1 MKHLLNFFLFALM
14 PALAWSQNF
23 GLQLDGLSNRLVLC
37 DAPELQIAESFT
49 VEAWVNA
56 AEWKPAAWQGSVVTK
71 DGAAGT
77 GFALR
82 AGNNGTLDFVMGTT
96 AGWQSAQTTAI
107 MNTNQWYHVAAV
119 VADGAIS
126 VYVNGVLEGSQTYA
140 GTPVVGTS
148 PVTIG
153 ESSGFPGRGWSGV
166 IDEVRI
172 WNLARTIQELNQT
185 MATPLTGNEPGLTA
199 YLPMNEGAGTTTANL
214 VGCDASFE
222 GGLSDDAWVDGF
234 VLAATDIG
242 VTAITGPDVLSIY
255 ERPVKVSG
263 TIRNFGV
270 DPVSGFTVQLLVN
283 GEVALEQ
290 AYEGGIA
297 AGESQSFVFDTPYD
311 FRGNDNNEVAVQV
324 SYAED
329 DNATNDAATMHYE
342 RPEGGTVVTV
352 FDARQHNF
360 GAAGQTQ
367 FREIILPANMEDYEQ
382 LLLHFSV
389 DCPGTGCDPWDQP
402 ASFFIDTPQG
412 SFEIARYITPF
423 GIACGPWTIDVT
435 DFKSVMGGPITFR
448 SFIQVWGSSGWLLN
462 ADLEFV
468 KADTPSYQ
476 RINRLWETSNLVYG
490 DPAISYD
497 LPEQVVEVSPMAQ
510 TTHLRMTISGH
521 GQGNTDNAAEFS
533 NRTHSLLAD
542 GALVTPHHLWKTD
555 CAQNTC
561 ANQLGTWLFSRA
573 GWCPGQEVI
582 PFTVNLTPLA
592 TPGAT
597 IALDYVLEDY
607 TNLLNTGY
615 NGSSHTEPH
624 YRIYAYLVEG
634 SGEHLSAFSNLRA
647 TGLQIA
653 TNGDPTNPV
662 FEGITFTVENTGS
675 ETMQDP
681 VLAYFING
689 DFVFEETVTANIAP
703 GESYLHTFT
712 EVSGFTPGAFNT
724 VVATL
729 TASGDQNLSDD
740 AISTVI
746 SPDLVVDT
754 EELKAAPAFS
764 VFPNPT
770 TGRFEYEVGD
780 PFLGGSIQ
788 VFDSQGRLMETRA
801 IQSNKATVAGL
812 LQQTGVFYLV
822 AQAPGG
828 QRSVQRLVVL

>member
-1 MKHLLNFFLFALM
+1 MKHLFLFFLLLLSSAR
-14 PALAWSQNF
+14 AWSQNY
-23 GLQLDGLSNRLVLC
+23 GLQFDGLSNHLVLC
-37 DAPELQIAESFT
+37 DAPELQIAEAFT

-56 AEWKPAAWQGSVVTK
+56 AEWKPAAWQGSIVTK

-96 AGWQSAQTTAI
+96 AGWQSAQTTTI

-119 VADGAIS
+119 VADGTIT
-126 VYVNGVLEGSQTYA
+126 VYINGVPEGSQTYA

-153 ESSGFPGRGWSGV
+153 ESSGFPGRGWPGI

-172 WNLARTIQELNQT
+172 WNLARNSQELNQM

-214 VGCDASFE
+214 LGCDASFA
-222 GGLSDDAWVDGF
+222 GGLGDDAWVEGF
-234 VLAATDIG
+234 VLAATDVG
-242 VTAITGPDVLSIY
+242 VTAITNPDVLSIY
-255 ERPVKVSG
+255 ERPVKVGG

-270 DPVSGFTVQLLVN
+270 DPVSGFAVQLLVN
-283 GEVALEQ
+283 GEIALEQ
-290 AYEGGIA
+290 TYEGSLA
-297 AGESQSFVFDTPYD
+297 AGETEPFVFDAPYD
-311 FRGNDNNEVAVQV
+311 FTDNDNNEVTVQI

-329 DNATNDAATMHYE
+329 DNATNDAATINYE
-342 RPEGGTVVTV
+342 RPDGGTVVTV

-367 FREIILPANMEDYEQ
+367 SREIILPANMEDYEQ

-402 ASFFIDTPQG
+402 ASIFIDTPQG

-448 SFIQVWGSSGWLLN
+448 SFIQVWGASGWLLN

-468 KADTPSYQ
+468 KAETPSYQ

-497 LPEQVVEVSPMAQ
+497 LPEQEVEVSPMAQ
-510 TTHLRMTISGH
+510 STHLRMTISGH

-533 NRTHSLLAD
+533 NRTHSLWAD
-542 GALVTPHHLWKTD
+542 GALVAPHHLWKTD

-582 PFTVNLTPLA
+582 PFTVNLTDLA
-592 TPGAT
+592 TPGAPLS
-597 IALDYVLEDY
+597 LDYVLEDY
-607 TNLLNTGY
+607 TNFLNTGY

-624 YRIYAYLVEG
+624 YRIYAYLVEQ
-634 SGEHLSAFSNLRA
+634 SDVRLSAFNNLRA

-653 TNGDPTNPV
+653 TNGNPANPV

-675 ETMQDP
+675 QDMQNP
-681 VLAYFING
+681 TLAYFING
-689 DFVFEETVTANIAP
+689 DFVFEETIAATIAP
-703 GESYLHTFT
+703 GETYLHTFT

-740 AISTVI
+740 AIHTVI

-754 EELKAAPAFS
+754 EVQQALPAFS

-770 TGRFEYEVGD
+770 SGRFEYEVGD

-788 VFDSQGRLMETRA
+788 VFDSQGRLIKTLT
-801 IQSNKATVAGL
+801 IQSNRAMVTGL

-828 QRSVQRLVVL
+828 HRGVQRIVVL